1 MLVSESGKTV
11 KNAVNNSIFDDIYTP
26 SIAQKPGKT
35 KEQEA
40 AILSLQKTTNLS
52 RFLEANCDCI

>member
-1 MLVSESGKTV
+1 MLVSDADKTV
-11 KNAVNNSIFDDIYTP
+11 KSAVNNSIFDDIYTP
-26 SIAQKPGKT
+26 SIAQKSDKS

-40 AILSLQKTTNLS
+40 AILSLQKSTNLS